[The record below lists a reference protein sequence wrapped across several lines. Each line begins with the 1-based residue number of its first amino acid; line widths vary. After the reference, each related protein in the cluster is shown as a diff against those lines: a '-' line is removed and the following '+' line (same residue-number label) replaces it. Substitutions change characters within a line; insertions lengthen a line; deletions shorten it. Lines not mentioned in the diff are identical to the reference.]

1 MVDQYWYKRNLSL
14 LCFTTVD
21 FVIVCIISKEN
32 ALLLFFVVTAV
43 AQRVESSSTS
53 IELDLNSL

>member
-32 ALLLFFVVTAV
+32 ALLLFFVVAAV

>member
-43 AQRVESSSTS
+43 AQRVESSSA
-53 IELDLNSL
+53 NQY